1 MKQVEEQC
9 KAKIVAM
16 KTENKT
22 EKKEERE
29 YNVLSFR
36 VVFAKAAW
44 SNVDCIGSYLKEM
57 GIDGGD
63 FTCGLLGKDIG
74 LKEIYWFFR
83 PLVGV
88 VEVWT
93 KNYHKI

>member
-1 MKQVEEQC
+1 VEFVSRQSEISRTGIIMKQVEEQC

-36 VVFAKAAW
+36 VVFAKAA
-44 SNVDCIGSYLKEM
+44 
-57 GIDGGD
+57 
-63 FTCGLLGKDIG
+63 
-74 LKEIYWFFR
+74 
-83 PLVGV
+83 
-88 VEVWT
+88 
-93 KNYHKI
+93 

>member
-16 KTENKT
+16 KTENKL

-36 VVFAKAAW
+36 VVFCKAA
-44 SNVDCIGSYLKEM
+44 
-57 GIDGGD
+57 
-63 FTCGLLGKDIG
+63 
-74 LKEIYWFFR
+74 
-83 PLVGV
+83 
-88 VEVWT
+88 
-93 KNYHKI
+93 